1 MGNSKHNRLLS
12 LLPNSFTYGSDTSGW
27 ELGNGER
34 GQTPW
39 EGELISQR
47 LGMLYLQKGSRGV
60 FWGSALNCFTY
71 FTIET
76 PVWSWPRY
84 LLLLQQTPSEAD
96 QQFTSTLT
104 TAWFDELFLGRK
116 LYPIQNET
124 PDHLNLMQGREG
136 SLRATFSPDRP
147 DNAVSSWI
155 CKIALW
161 PKNQS
166 SRILTS
172 QLTTNKLFFTLT
184 WSSLL
189 TRSTSVLLLLQGLEK
204 LPTERPEYF

>member
-1 MGNSKHNRLLS
+1 MGDFKCNRLLS

-71 FTIET
+71 FTIEI

-84 LLLLQQTPSEAD
+84 LLLLQQMPSEAD
-96 QQFTSTLT
+96 QTIHVHLT
-104 TAWFDELFLGRK
+104 TTWFDELLLGRK
-116 LYPIQNET
+116 FYPIQDKSRPPNSWNKVE
-124 PDHLNLMQGREG
+124 
-136 SLRATFSPDRP
+136 RAAWWRLFSSDG
-147 DNAVSSWI
+147 DNAVSWN
-155 CKIALW
+155 LQ
-161 PKNQS
+161 NM
-166 SRILTS
+166 
-172 QLTTNKLFFTLT
+172 TLT
-184 WSSLL
+184 KEPIFQDFDF
-189 TRSTSVLLLLQGLEK
+189 TVDD
-204 LPTERPEYF
+204 